1 MDISNVN
8 SSLYRGKVGVLEDV
22 GIRRLG
28 ILRGD
33 NCILPLG

>member
-28 ILRGD
+28 DLKRR
-33 NCILPLG
+33 